1 MKKML
6 LNFLKCKTTMFGKS
20 TIIFKVVLTIISK
33 DNIPMMLKIEVFFKN
48 PQEKLYKFQFNKS
61 IIWKNF
67 LKIFVESLKSPL

>member
-1 MKKML
+1 
-6 LNFLKCKTTMFGKS
+6 MFGKS

-61 IIWKNF
+61 II
-67 LKIFVESLKSPL
+67 

>member
-1 MKKML
+1 
-6 LNFLKCKTTMFGKS
+6 
-20 TIIFKVVLTIISK
+20 
-33 DNIPMMLKIEVFFKN
+33 MMLKIEVFFKN